1 LHKLAALPSLM
12 LFTKIPDSSSA
23 NKHSE
28 AQTEINRISAKTMHT
43 LPCTHFGPLDG
54 ILSFSCR

>member
-1 LHKLAALPSLM
+1 M

-23 NKHSE
+23 KKNSE
-28 AQTEINRISAKTMHT
+28 AQTEINRNGAKTMHT
-43 LPCTHFGPLDG
+43 LSSTHFGFPDG